1 MRYDYRDGV
10 KLDKKRPTWII
21 WLIVG
26 LILVGGIYW
35 LINYMSPQLVSMP
48 LSQKA
53 TADATVNKMESTAPS
68 GKHLY
73 LPQINVD
80 LPISTGSDYNVLT
93 SGAWQKQNVK
103 LTDKGTAVICAT
115 GFNLG
120 LTPWQTHDNS
130 PFYNLAKLTAGDEI
144 YADYENTR
152 YAYKV
157 TDISQFDGNEAK
169 IKTDS
174 DKPKL
179 ALYSCKNDGSAEAGA
194 LVVAEQVGKVTDKQ
208 ESNSESSQSTWQPT
222 GSDFLN

>member
-21 WLIVG
+21 WAVVG
-26 LILVGGIYW
+26 LILIGGLYW
-35 LINYMSPQLVSMP
+35 LVNYMSPQLVSMP

-53 TADATVNKMESTAPS
+53 TADATINKMESTTPS

-80 LPISTGSDYNVLT
+80 LPINTGSNSSVLAD
-93 SGAWQKQNVK
+93 SAWQKQNVK
-103 LTDKGTAVICAT
+103 LTDKGTAVICAI
-115 GFNLG
+115 GFNLSF
-120 LTPWQTHDNS
+120 TPWQTHDNS
-130 PFYNLAKLTAGDEI
+130 PFYNLAKLTTGDEI
-144 YADYENTR
+144 YADYESAR

-157 TDISQFDGNEAK
+157 TDISQFDGNDAK

-179 ALYSCKNDGSAEAGA
+179 ALYACNNDGSAEAGT
-194 LVVAEQVGKVTDKQ
+194 LVVAEQVGKVADKQ
-208 ESNSESSQSTWQPT
+208 ESNSQSSQNVWKP
-222 GSDFLN
+222 NNR